1 MNNLNRILSQ
11 TTIRK
16 MINAL
21 PKNTRIL
28 EKYSLFI
35 YTLINWNVSK
45 KEKKISKISTIDWS
59 VLSQNE
65 EAMRILEGNLWKK
78 KPINIDWDGDLLKK
92 HEQAMQILEGNLWKK
107 SL

>member
-16 MINAL
+16 IINAL

-35 YTLINWNVSK
+35 YTLINWNV
-45 KEKKISKISTIDWS
+45 
-59 VLSQNE
+59 
-65 EAMRILEGNLWKK
+65 
-78 KPINIDWDGDLLKK
+78 LKK